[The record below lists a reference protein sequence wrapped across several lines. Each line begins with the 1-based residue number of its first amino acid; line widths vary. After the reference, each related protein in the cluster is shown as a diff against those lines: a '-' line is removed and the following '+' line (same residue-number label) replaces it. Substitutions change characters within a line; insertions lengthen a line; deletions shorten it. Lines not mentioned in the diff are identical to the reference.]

1 MSPGRHAR
9 PCAGHPRL
17 FVFCRGS
24 KASMAGT
31 SPAMTSAICH
41 CEEQRD
47 EAIQS
52 RIAALNCFAELVIGA
67 ATSGRTCWLATTKEE
82 TSRLQI
88 AMSADKDNVLRQR

>member
-1 MSPGRHAR
+1 
-9 PCAGHPRL
+9 
-17 FVFCRGS
+17 
-24 KASMAGT
+24 MAGT

-52 RIAALNCFAELVIGA
+52 RIAALNCFAELVIGP